1 MAFFLCLTP
10 ARQCFRKS
18 LYTMLVWCPKFCRC
32 HQGTPLQHLV
42 LVAKGF
48 CLQAPQDCNQWGLCS
63 RPHETTTT
71 EETITGRLPTTGHW
85 INKTETHTLIFPEK
99 GLGAGLRSAH
109 TQSPAALLTATHLTV
124 TSASLQPAAISQER
138 ALYLFGAPICATDS
152 INIMVYT

>member
-99 GLGAGLRSAH
+99 GTRGRP
-109 TQSPAALLTATHLTV
+109 QVCTHPESCCASHSDPSHGYLCL
-124 TSASLQPAAISQER
+124 TSACC
-138 ALYLFGAPICATDS
+138 YLPGKSFILVWSPNLC
-152 INIMVYT
+152 Y